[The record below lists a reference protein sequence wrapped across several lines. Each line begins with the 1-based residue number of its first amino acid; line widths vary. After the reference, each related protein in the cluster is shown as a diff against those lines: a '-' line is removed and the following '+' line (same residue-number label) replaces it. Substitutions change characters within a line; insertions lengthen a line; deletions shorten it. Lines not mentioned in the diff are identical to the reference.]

1 MSSVADQ
8 AVRQY
13 EYILLKVVRLTDIRS
28 RRLNRI
34 SRIMTD
40 FTAIMG
46 RRLPTDWTRR
56 YNITPVLIETFVH
69 TPRFTGAV
77 YKASGWIH
85 VGTIKGRGRYDTR
98 KKRDK
103 PKKDL
108 CLRPLRRD
116 WKRILNR

>member
-56 YNITPVLIETFVH
+56 YNITPVLIETFVQ

-77 YKASGWIH
+77 YRASGWIH
-85 VGTIKGRGRYDTR
+85 VGTTKRRGHCDTR

-103 PKKDL
+103 PKKDIWV
-108 CLRPLRRD
+108 RPLRRD